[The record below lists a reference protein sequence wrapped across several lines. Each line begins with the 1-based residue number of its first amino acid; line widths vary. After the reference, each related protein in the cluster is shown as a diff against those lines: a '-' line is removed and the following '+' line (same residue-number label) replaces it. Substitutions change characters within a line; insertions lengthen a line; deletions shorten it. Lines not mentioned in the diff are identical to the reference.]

1 MPKDVL
7 QKRYSEY
14 DNNIHDFRIALG
26 YTVQKLSE
34 IINIHPVMLTNIACG
49 YHGPFKID
57 GTEKVWVSKL
67 CKVFEKT
74 IPEIW
79 PFEMCKI
86 KVKPDN
92 PEDYVYAQ
100 IQPEFCGQYSR
111 GTSVCKKIDVERY
124 LNYLPERS
132 RNIFIKYHVFGYTI
146 DEIAKDYNLSRAR
159 IQQINVWS
167 MYIIRKKIYKEAESQ
182 LPGI

>member
-1 MPKDVL
+1 MPKGIL
-7 QKRYSEY
+7 QKRYPEY

-34 IINIHPVMLTNIACG
+34 VINVHPVMLTNIACG
-49 YHGPFKID
+49 YHGPFRVN
-57 GTEKVWVSKL
+57 GTEKVWVSRL

-86 KVKPDN
+86 KTKPDT

-100 IQPEFCGQYSR
+100 IQPEFCSQYSR
-111 GTSVCKKIDVERY
+111 GTSVCKKIDIETY
-124 LNYLPERS
+124 LSCLSERS
-132 RNIFIKYHVFGYTI
+132 RLIFVKYYGFEFTME
-146 DEIAKDYNLSRAR
+146 EIAKDHNLSKER
-159 IQQINVWS
+159 IRQINVKS
-167 MYIIRKKIYKEAESQ
+167 MQKIQRKI
-182 LPGI
+182 